1 MHYYSEKLKKDISCK
16 EILSYADTRKVSY
29 VKAKYELKVKEVP
42 TVSPKKTIRHFSKND
57 MLLLALYGLNILKI
71 EI

>member
-1 MHYYSEKLKKDISCK
+1 MHYYSEKLKKNISCK
-16 EILSYADTRKVSY
+16 EILSYADTYRVGY

-42 TVSPKKTIRHFSKND
+42 TIKPKKTIRHFSKND
-57 MLLLALYGLNILKI
+57 MLLLALYGLNILKL

>member
-1 MHYYSEKLKKDISCK
+1 MHYYSEKLRKEISCK
-16 EILSYADTRKVSY
+16 EILSYADTRKVGY

-42 TVSPKKTIRHFSKND
+42 TPKPKKTHRNISDND
-57 MLLLALYGLNILKI
+57 MFLMFIYGLNILKL